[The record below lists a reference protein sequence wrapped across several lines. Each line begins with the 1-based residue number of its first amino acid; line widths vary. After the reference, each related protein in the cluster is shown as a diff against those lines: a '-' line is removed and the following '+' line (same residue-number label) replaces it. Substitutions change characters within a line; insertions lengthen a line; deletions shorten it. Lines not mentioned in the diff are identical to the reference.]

1 MNLSSPFIRRPVM
14 TTVLMSALVIFGIFA
29 YQRLPVSEL
38 PKVNFPTIV
47 VNASLPG
54 ASPETMASSVAT
66 PLEKNFSAI
75 AGLDSMSSISST
87 GTTRITLQFSLSKN
101 INAAAQDV
109 QTAISEAS
117 RQLPREML
125 TLPTLR
131 KVNPSDYSIIY
142 IAFTAKHLALTTLD
156 KFAETRVAQRLSML
170 PGVAQVNVWGAQ
182 KYAVRIFINPYA
194 LNARGLALTQ
204 VAQAISSGNSNLP
217 TGTLEGSA
225 RTYSVRAIG
234 QITRASQ
241 YNKLVLAYNAG
252 SPIRLDDVG
261 RAINSVQAD
270 KQQTTYNGEPAIV
283 LSVQRQPGANT
294 VRVADEVRH
303 LLPVLSSEAPGGAS
317 LHVIYDRSTFIRN
330 SIEDVNWTLLLAIT
344 LVILVIVLFLR
355 NTSATLVSGF
365 ALPTSLIGTFAVM
378 YLLGFGL
385 NNLSLTALTLA
396 VGFVVDDAIVVQE
409 NIVRYVEKGEPP
421 LSAALLGSREISPTV
436 VSMTLSLV
444 AVFIPILFMGG
455 IVGRLFSEFAMT
467 IAVAILLSGLV
478 SLTLTPML
486 SAKLLRPAKPHGR
499 TFQLLESAF
508 ESIRNKYVFTLSW
521 AIDHWPITLSFAA
534 TILFLTVVLFVSVP
548 KGFIPRED
556 MGVIFGNIR
565 GPQGMAFPAMLK
577 GQDKLVARVEGT
589 PGVST
594 VMSSVGQGHGGAS
607 GEATGFMMI
616 GLSKHSRSSA
626 ETIVKALR
634 RNATRNLPIQ
644 AFFHIPPAVNTGT
657 GGGLSNYNFVLQGS
671 DVQQLDNAAEQLKRK
686 AAAIPGI
693 TDVNTNLQVKN
704 PEINVHIFRDRAAE
718 LGVSVQEIQ
727 STLLAAFGGQQVS
740 TIYGSNDDYEVI
752 LQLAPRFEKNINALS
767 GLDVLS
773 TGGSLVPLSSVAR
786 ITSRVG
792 PLTVNHY
799 QNVPSVTLSFDLSSG
814 TSLGYVTSRLQSL
827 AKATLPRGVTA
838 SFSGNAKV
846 FEKSM
851 KTMPILLL
859 LTILVIYMV
868 LAILYEHFVHP
879 LTVITA
885 LPLAVFGALAALV
898 LTGEQLNLFSF
909 VGLILLVGLVKKN
922 GIIMIDFALNLRR
935 NSAMRAEDAI
945 IEACKTRFRPIMM
958 TTVAAIFGTLPI
970 AVGFGAGADARRP
983 LGVAAVGGLLFSQ
996 FLTLYITPAFYVAME
1011 RFSEKFRRKRS
1022 APSAPQTLPQESP

>member
-1 MNLSSPFIRRPVM
+1 M
-14 TTVLMSALVIFGIFA
+14 TTVLMTALVIFGIFA
-29 YQRLPVSEL
+29 YQRLPVSQL

-75 AGLDSMSSISST
+75 AGLDSVSSVSST
-87 GTTRITLQFSLSKN
+87 GETRITLQFALSKN
-101 INAAAQDV
+101 IDAAAQDV

-117 RQLPREML
+117 RRLPPEML
-125 TLPTLR
+125 NLPTIR

-170 PGVAQVNVWGAQ
+170 PGVAQVNVWGSQ
-182 KYAVRIFINPYA
+182 KYAVRIYVNPYA

-225 RTYSVRAIG
+225 RTYSVQAAG

-241 YNKLVLAYNAG
+241 YNNLVLAYNNG

-261 RAINSVQAD
+261 RAFNSIQAD
-270 KQQTTYNGEPAIV
+270 KQQTTYNGQPAIV

-294 VRVADEVRH
+294 VKVAQEIKN
-303 LLPVLSSEAPGGAS
+303 LLPVLSNQAPEGAS
-317 LHVIYDRSTFIRN
+317 LHVIYDRSVFIRN
-330 SIEDVNWTLLLAIT
+330 SITDVNWTLFLAVC
-344 LVILVIVLFLR
+344 LVILVIFLFLR
-355 NTSATLVSGF
+355 NASATLVSAL

-409 NIVRYVEKGEPP
+409 NIVRYIELGKPSR
-421 LSAALLGSREISPTV
+421 LAALLGSQEISTTV

-455 IVGRLFSEFAMT
+455 IVGRLFTEFSMT
-467 IAVAILLSGLV
+467 IAVAILLSGVV

-486 SAKLLRPAKPHGR
+486 SAKLIRRPKRQGIAFR
-499 TFQLLESAF
+499 MFESVF
-508 ESIRNKYVFTLSW
+508 ESIREKYVGSLSW
-521 AIDHWPITLSFAA
+521 AVNHWGLTLGFAA
-534 TILFLTVVLFVSVP
+534 TILLLTVFLFVAVP

-556 MGVIFGNIR
+556 MGAIFGNIR

-577 GQDKLVARVEGT
+577 EQNKLVARVRHT

-594 VMSSVGQGHGGAS
+594 VMSSVGQGHGGAT
-607 GEATGFMMI
+607 GESTGFMMI
-616 GLSKHSRSSA
+616 GLSKGQRPSA
-626 ETIVKALR
+626 ETIVRLLR
-634 RNATRNLPIQ
+634 RHADRNLSIQ

-671 DVQQLDNAAEQLKRK
+671 DIQQLDRAAEKLKQK
-686 AAAIPGI
+686 ALEIPGI
-693 TDVNTNLQVKN
+693 TDVNTNLQVRN
-704 PEINVHIFRDRAAE
+704 PEINVHILRDRAAE
-718 LGVSVQEIQ
+718 LGVNVREIQ
-727 STLLAAFGGQQVS
+727 STLLAAFGGQQVT

-752 LQLAPRFEKNINALS
+752 LQLAPRFERNINALS
-767 GLDVLS
+767 SLDVLS
-773 TGGSLVPLSSVAR
+773 SAGALVPLSSIAQ
-786 ITSRVG
+786 ITSTVG

-799 QNVPSVTLSFDLSSG
+799 QNVPSVTLSFGLATG
-814 TSLGYVTSRLQSL
+814 TSLGYVASRLQSL
-827 AKATLPRGVTA
+827 AKRTLPGGITGT
-838 SFSGNAKV
+838 FSGNAKV

-851 KTMPILLL
+851 KTLPILLL
-859 LTILVIYMV
+859 ITILVIYMV

-885 LPLAVFGALAALV
+885 LPLAVFGALAALI

-935 NSAMRAEDAI
+935 TREMRSEDAI
-945 IEACKTRFRPIMM
+945 VEACRIRFRPIMM

-970 AVGFGAGADARRP
+970 AIGFGAGADARRP

-1011 RFSEKFRRKRS
+1011 HLTEKLRKREP
-1022 APSAPQTLPQESP
+1022 APPASEITPQ